1 MTNIIETPD
10 DEVEATVV
18 VTWDTVREQR
28 NAMLLAAE
36 RRYNF
41 DTPEPIKAAWRAY
54 KQELRDLPE
63 KYADLEDLSQIE
75 WPQLPT
81 VQIQQLSINKF

>member
-1 MTNIIETPD
+1 MTNIIETPND
-10 DEVEATVV
+10 DVEATVV
-18 VTWDTVREQR
+18 TWDMVREQR
-28 NAMLLAAE
+28 NNMLLAAE

-41 DTPEPIKAAWRAY
+41 DSPEPIKAAWRAY

-63 KYADLEDLSQIE
+63 KYAELEDLSQIE